1 MDVSTTRDQRVD
13 TQPGGGGCLS
23 SLFSGLG
30 SHGSLESIVFLDFQT
45 EGKFF
50 RQHLNF
56 YAPDLIKGIFLQ
68 IKGLFTG

>member
-50 RQHLNF
+50 RQHLNYRQSPAKSVVELHTMKA
-56 YAPDLIKGIFLQ
+56 YAP
-68 IKGLFTG
+68 